1 MSSATRVILDPKRVS
16 EHIFPVFDFLAKMAA
31 GDTISTATIT
41 ITVWSGVDANPS
53 ALWDATFFI
62 TPPSQVQPGIIGGL
76 PGVIYL
82 LQIAAGAGG
91 SKTLVLE
98 GLLAILPEGM

>member
-1 MSSATRVILDPKRVS
+1 MPSATRVILDPKRVS

-31 GDTISTATIT
+31 GDVITTPVIT

-53 ALWDATFFI
+53 ALWDSTFVI
-62 TPPSQVQPGIIGGL
+62 TPPSIVTPGITGGL

-82 LQIAAGAGG
+82 LKIAAAAGG
-91 SKTLVLE
+91 KTVVLE